1 MRQRKHRRA
10 QKRRE
15 KEQKSRSMVRLA
27 VLGVSVIIVGIVFLL
42 INNQEQATILENGRP
57 IWHTME
63 LTDARTGETFTLA
76 DFDERD
82 VMVKITSLF

>member
-1 MRQRKHRRA
+1 MSRSKHRRA
-10 QKRRE
+10 QRRRE

-27 VLGVSVIIVGIVFLL
+27 VLGVSVVIVGIVFLL
-42 INNQEQATILENGRP
+42 LNNQEQATFSEDGRP

-82 VMVKITSLF
+82 VVVKITSLF